1 MTRLSLALLATLALG
16 GTALATEQPGASGH
30 APGHEMKDGQMKSGN
45 KMQGSPNAAGF
56 DKSKSDTT
64 GSTAPGQGSGA
75 ASATSSDS
83 KVKQ

>member
-1 MTRLSLALLATLALG
+1 MTRASLAIIATLALG
-16 GTALATEQPGASGH
+16 GTALATEQPGASSQ
-30 APGHEMKDGQMKSGN
+30 APGQQMKDGN

-56 DKSKSDTT
+56 DKNKSDTT

-83 KVKQ
+83 KAKQ

>member
-1 MTRLSLALLATLALG
+1 MTRISLAILATLALG
-16 GTALATEQPGASGH
+16 GTALATEQPGASGN
-30 APGHEMKDGQMKSGN
+30 APGHEMKQGDGK